1 MMAKING
8 KTASLDTQLKNGDIV
23 TIITQKNQKPTRDW
37 LAMVKTVNAAR
48 HIRQI
53 LRKSGEKLPAKQYI
67 ETSKGKVK
75 LV

>member
-1 MMAKING
+1 
-8 KTASLDTQLKNGDIV
+8 
-23 TIITQKNQKPTRDW
+23 
-37 LAMVKTVNAAR
+37 MVKTVNAAR

-67 ETSKGKVK
+67 TDRKGKMK